1 MKRRYVDWTPTGDKI
16 ELVRV
21 CDEIATQWNA
31 DGYEMTLRQLYYQ
44 LVSRNVVPNT
54 ERSYK
59 NVGNLVAKARDA
71 GLIDWEHIVDRTRAC
86 VENSH
91 WASPR
96 SILRSCA
103 WSYAI
108 DTRADQPIYIE
119 VWVEKEALA
128 GIVGG
133 VCERL
138 DVPRFS
144 CRGYSSATA
153 MHDAGRRFAAESS
166 TRSRLVILHLGD
178 HDPSGLD
185 MTKDIR
191 NRVNLYSNDAG
202 VEVKRI
208 ALNMDQVRTLGLPPN
223 PAKLSDARA
232 AAYVAEY
239 GRESWELDALSP
251 QYIEQ
256 LIEEAVTDLTDESA
270 LRARQEKQRTEKK
283 SIELLS
289 DNYDVAL
296 GAVVE
301 ATSVTVDD
309 DDEEYD
315 DDEL

>member
-1 MKRRYVDWTPTGDKI
+1 MKRCYVDYNPTGEKADLI
-16 ELVRV
+16 RI

-71 GLIDWEHIVDRTRAC
+71 GLIDWEHIVDRTRAIQ
-86 VENSH
+86 ENSH

-108 DTRADQPIYIE
+108 DTRSDQPIYIE

-153 MHDAGRRFAAESS
+153 MHDAGRRFAAEGR

-185 MTKDIR
+185 MTNDIR

-202 VEVKRI
+202 VEVRRI
-208 ALNMDQVRTLGLPPN
+208 ALNLDQVQALSLPPN

-232 AAYVAEY
+232 RAYVAQY

-251 QYIEQ
+251 QYIER
-256 LIEEAVTDLTDESA
+256 LIEEAVMDLTDESC
-270 LRARQEKQRTEKK
+270 LKARQDKQKTGKK
-283 SIELLS
+283 SIELIS
-289 DNYDVAL
+289 NNYDVAL
-296 GAVVE
+296 GAVLDQDRNDDIE
-301 ATSVTVDD
+301 DEEDD
-309 DDEEYD
+309 D
-315 DDEL
+315 